1 MAVTE
6 TVRGGVVVERRAS
19 PSPWADHVWR
29 VTSVLPDAPDMAD
42 WSMLKEEEGGTT
54 FYAGSAEIEFHSGE
68 TQNLRDNLQS
78 GRPSLWAVLEAC
90 DAEPG
95 MRLVTV
101 IADPGEAE
109 AVTGTGDLLV
119 EQVDMP
125 AIIEAQLTAFVAT
138 HHVERAFV
146 KRRRET

>member
-19 PSPWADHVWR
+19 ASAWADHSWR
-29 VTSVLPDAPDMAD
+29 VTAILPDAPEMAD
-42 WSMLKEEEGGTT
+42 WSVLAQDEGSTT
-54 FYAGSAEIEFHSGE
+54 FYAGAAEIEFHSGE
-68 TQNLRDNLQS
+68 TQNLRDNLRC
-78 GRPSLWAVLEAC
+78 GRPSLWAVLEAD

-95 MRLVTV
+95 MRLVGV

-109 AVTGTGDLLV
+109 AVSGTGDLLV

-125 AIIEAQLTAFVAT
+125 ALIEAALAAFVET
-138 HHVERAFV
+138 HHVEREFV
-146 KRRRET
+146 KRRRQT